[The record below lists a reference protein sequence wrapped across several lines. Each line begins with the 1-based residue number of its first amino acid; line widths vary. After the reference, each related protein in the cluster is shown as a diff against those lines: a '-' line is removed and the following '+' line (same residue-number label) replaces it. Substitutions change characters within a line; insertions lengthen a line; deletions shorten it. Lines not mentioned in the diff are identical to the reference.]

1 VCRPTQRID
10 DVVPQRGRKQGEQ
23 IASGCFVLELAP
35 YVLLEDIPRE
45 IFNRQTDA
53 SDRSVMPTESKVG
66 KGSPGK
72 CRQAEGQFAK
82 IHVLLL
88 RQVRPPGQLD
98 LV

>member
-1 VCRPTQRID
+1 
-10 DVVPQRGRKQGEQ
+10 
-23 IASGCFVLELAP
+23 
-35 YVLLEDIPRE
+35 
-45 IFNRQTDA
+45 
-53 SDRSVMPTESKVG
+53 MPTESKVG

-88 RQVRPPGQLD
+88 RQVRSPGQLD